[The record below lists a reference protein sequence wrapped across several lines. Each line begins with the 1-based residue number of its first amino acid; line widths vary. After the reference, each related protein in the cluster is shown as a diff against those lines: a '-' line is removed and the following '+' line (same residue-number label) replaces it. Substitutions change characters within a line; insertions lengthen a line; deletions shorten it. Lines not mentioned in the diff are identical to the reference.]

1 MRASWCRPSP
11 RPGSVDEVPGFDAY
25 DPAFVRNPYPVY
37 ARLRDEG
44 PYFDDSWG
52 LTFFSTHRDVTGI
65 LRDRRFG
72 RDIRHVLPL
81 DHVDQRTYPE
91 HLPAWCRM
99 IRGSFIDLE
108 PPEHT
113 RIRAAVNRSF
123 TKRRA
128 EVKRETITTLAT
140 GLFDRAALGGAFDA
154 IADYAAPI
162 PVAVIADLMGVP
174 RDRQP
179 DLLAWSHAIVR
190 VFDLNVTPTE
200 EQAAE
205 QAVEEF
211 SGYLRSLVTARR
223 ANPGEDLIS
232 ELVADNDMPDEDL
245 IATCILILNAGHEAT
260 VHAIGNAI
268 LALARHPE
276 VFARLRREPNLLPTA
291 TEELLRWDPPL
302 QMFERWVL
310 ENLEWNG
317 VALRTGDK
325 VGLLFGSA
333 NHDPA
338 AFTEPETLDP
348 GRTENPH
355 VSFGLGTHFCLGAPL
370 ARVELE
376 EALGVL
382 VRRVDSVESI
392 DAEPPRTASLVF
404 RGVDQ
409 LRVRTR

>member
-1 MRASWCRPSP
+1 M
-11 RPGSVDEVPGFDAY
+11 PGFDAY

-392 DAEPPRTASLVF
+392 EAEPPRTASLVF

>member
-1 MRASWCRPSP
+1 M
-11 RPGSVDEVPGFDAY
+11 PGFDAY

-81 DHVDQRTYPE
+81 DHVDRRTYPE

>member
-1 MRASWCRPSP
+1 M
-11 RPGSVDEVPGFDAY
+11 PGFDAY

>member
-1 MRASWCRPSP
+1 
-11 RPGSVDEVPGFDAY
+11 
-25 DPAFVRNPYPVY
+25 
-37 ARLRDEG
+37 
-44 PYFDDSWG
+44 
-52 LTFFSTHRDVTGI
+52 
-65 LRDRRFG
+65 
-72 RDIRHVLPL
+72 
-81 DHVDQRTYPE
+81 
-91 HLPAWCRM
+91 
-99 IRGSFIDLE
+99 
-108 PPEHT
+108 
-113 RIRAAVNRSF
+113 
-123 TKRRA
+123 
-128 EVKRETITTLAT
+128 
-140 GLFDRAALGGAFDA
+140 
-154 IADYAAPI
+154 
-162 PVAVIADLMGVP
+162 
-174 RDRQP
+174 
-179 DLLAWSHAIVR
+179 
-190 VFDLNVTPTE
+190 
-200 EQAAE
+200 
-205 QAVEEF
+205 
-211 SGYLRSLVTARR
+211 
-223 ANPGEDLIS
+223 
-232 ELVADNDMPDEDL
+232 MPDEDL